1 MGCIPVIV
9 LLTFVVFGSH
19 HEHERPEFIL
29 WPHMYKRSKP
39 FFFNGGPGNKSYY
52 HNPHVN
58 PLPPL
63 GYEDEIDAGA
73 NGQPEETDQEREQ
86 RLKEFEELRKEW
98 KKKDDNREKEAA
110 KLAKEV
116 EMEMKR
122 QKKAEEALMKA
133 EAKQRA
139 KEMKLEEKQR
149 KAELKEQ
156 AKQLRMQEKMKKSA
170 EEVKFIPLDED
181 SDRIPSD

>member
-1 MGCIPVIV
+1 MGCIPTIV
-9 LLTFVVFGSH
+9 LLTFFVFGSH
-19 HEHERPEFIL
+19 HEHERPEFVL
-29 WPHMYKRSKP
+29 WPHMYKRTKP
-39 FFFNGGPGNKSYY
+39 FFFNGGPGNKTYY

-73 NGQPEETDQEREQ
+73 NGQPEETDSERAQ
-86 RLKEFEELRKEW
+86 RMKEFEELHKEW

-122 QKKAEEALMKA
+122 QKKAEEAYMKA
-133 EAKQRA
+133 EQKLRA
-139 KEMKLEEKQR
+139 KEIKLEEKQR
-149 KAELKEQ
+149 KIEM
-156 AKQLRMQEKMKKSA
+156 AKQEKMKKSA
-170 EEVKFIPLDED
+170 EEVKYIPLDED
-181 SDRIPSD
+181 SEHIPSD